1 MYARF
6 RELIVRRLLAAA
18 LAVVVALTTIG
29 VALGA
34 GAIPLTAQLPGHIQ
48 ASAKKRC
55 KPAKKKKKTAAA
67 RKTRRKKCPKS
78 SKPGR
83 AGATGPAGAAGSPG
97 PAGPLGPMGPAGPT
111 GGTGATGTP
120 GTAGT
125 PGAQG
130 TTGPTGATGPSNPQ
144 DMAFI
149 APGALDGL
157 TWTNQ
162 PAALTELNGT
172 AARRTQFELS
182 NVSQVRL
189 TENVLTA
196 GAAGPPA
203 AKLRAQYST
212 DQSSWSYLD
221 GASGPSLNIDT
232 VGLHVSPWVT
242 VTAGAKA
249 DVYLRIVGLD
259 GNGTADPILG
269 RLDLQLK

>member
-1 MYARF
+1 MYARC
-6 RELIVRRLLAAA
+6 RELIVRRLLAA
-18 LAVVVALTTIG
+18 LAVVVGLTTIG

-34 GAIPLTAQLPGHIQ
+34 GAIPLTAQLRGHIQ

-55 KPAKKKKKTAAA
+55 KPPKKKKKTTA
-67 RKTRRKKCPKS
+67 RRNKCPKG
-78 SKPGR
+78 SKPGG
-83 AGATGPAGAAGSPG
+83 AGATGPPGAAGSPG
-97 PAGPLGPMGPAGPT
+97 TAGTLGPMGPAGPP
-111 GGTGATGTP
+111 GGTGATGTR
-120 GTAGT
+120 GTTGT
-125 PGAQG
+125 QG

-172 AARRTQFELS
+172 TARRTQFDLS

-221 GASGPSLNIDT
+221 GASGPSLNIDS
-232 VGLHVSPWVT
+232 VGLQVSPWVT

-259 GNGTADPILG
+259 GNGTADPVLG